1 MKKKRKICKGYNSL
15 LDKIGLIVNAARN
28 KVLYEID
35 RAQAAAYW
43 QIGMAIVE
51 YEQKGKLR
59 AEYGK
64 SSLIRLSQDLTN
76 KFGKGFSVDNLQ
88 NMRKFYT
95 TYKKMF
101 PIYETVS
108 RKSKSIKSIQKYETT
123 SCILSWSHYCELLKE
138 DNPLARSFYEK
149 EAIENNW
156 SVRELKRQMNSM
168 LFERLTLSKN
178 KKKVLQMAKRGQ
190 IINRPEDAIKDP
202 YIFGGLDNQI
212 FASKYR
218 LALPSEKQLHKQLG
232 KITQG

>member
-1 MKKKRKICKGYNSL
+1 MKKKRNISKGYNSL
-15 LDKIGLIVNAARN
+15 LDKIGLIVDAARN
-28 KVLYEID
+28 KVLHEID
-35 RAQAAAYW
+35 RTQVAAYW
-43 QIGMAIVE
+43 QIGMAIVV

-64 SSLIRLSQDLTN
+64 SSLVKLSQDLTN

-88 NMRKFYT
+88 NMRRFYI

-108 RKSKSIKSIQKYETT
+108 RKSKSIKPIQKYGTT
-123 SCILSWSHYCELLKE
+123 SRILSWSHYCELLKE
-138 DNPLARSFYEK
+138 GNPLARSFYEK

-178 KKKVLQMAKRGQ
+178 KKK
-190 IINRPEDAIKDP
+190 E
-202 YIFGGLDNQI
+202 
-212 FASKYR
+212 
-218 LALPSEKQLHKQLG
+218 
-232 KITQG
+232 